1 MSAKKRAAELS
12 EQAIDDLVVAQA
24 DGKANWEK
32 PIQVRKT
39 RYASVSLSG
48 DLVAR
53 ARFFANL
60 HREADME
67 AWLGRIIQERL
78 DLEEAA
84 FAELKRD
91 LVMKGKDPRQ
101 EA

>member
-1 MSAKKRAAELS
+1 MSAKRAAELS
-12 EQAIDDLVVAQA
+12 EQAIDDLVVARA
-24 DGKANWEK
+24 DEKAHWEK
-32 PIQVRKT
+32 PIQARKT
-39 RYASVSLSG
+39 KHASISLSG
-48 DLVAR
+48 DLAAR

-91 LVMKGKDPRQ
+91 LVTKGKDPRQ

>member
-1 MSAKKRAAELS
+1 MSAKKAAELS

-24 DGKANWEK
+24 DGKAHWEK

-39 RYASVSLSG
+39 KYSISLSG

-91 LVMKGKDPRQ
+91 LVTKGKDPRQ